1 MHQDRRIIPPQPG
14 PALDHAMFHGLDPLV
29 RDLRKLD
36 GALQNLQAAGDET
49 NLEPI
54 QKLRRQ
60 LRDFE
65 PTVTL
70 IGQVKAGKTSLVNAM
85 TGGGA
90 LLPADVNPWT
100 SVVTSLHLSPTLTA
114 ANQHSKFQFFA
125 EKEWTN
131 LLNTGG
137 RVGELASRAGADKE
151 LEKVRQQLNDMRE
164 KSRIRLG
171 ANFEQLLGQSH
182 EYRYI
187 DEELIQRY
195 VCLGDD
201 FDLDTTTDKTQGRF
215 ADITK
220 SADLFVSQPTIPMQM
235 CLRDTPGVNDTFM
248 VREQIT
254 MNAIRGSRLCVVVL
268 SASQALSTIDLAL
281 IRLIANIPTR
291 NVVIFVNRVDELAN
305 PSEDI
310 PEIRA
315 SILKTLAGQGISA
328 DTEIIFGSAHWGNH
342 AMTGNIGAMDPAS
355 ADALLNLA
363 RFEATQNG
371 LEKNPVAMV
380 WTLSGLPALG
390 RAVAERIV
398 SGEGAQIIDAIAS
411 GARNAANSISAS
423 RAIADRWV
431 VEGPSKPV
439 DVAAMARNIDAIG
452 DASVP
457 GLADQLDPL
466 HDALDA
472 RLEKSRHSFVSR
484 AVVSLID
491 HLETL
496 GEDAVWTYD
505 PTGLRLLFRSGYQ
518 VFAAKASRV
527 GEDQYLRCSH
537 ELKSLF
543 LESFSLSEVG
553 FDLEPPPLPSPPVP
567 VMLGQTIALD
577 IKGGWWTRWWR
588 RKRSYEA
595 YAEEFR
601 ALVDAEIAPMVDGIR
616 TELATSF
623 SHTLTTELEGFI
635 NAQRKVFLAL
645 ADRSQADL
653 ANVRKQQVDAF
664 EHKRTSLIEAQSIL
678 TDFCRPEPRK
688 AKNDHR

>member
-1 MHQDRRIIPPQPG
+1 MHQDRKIIQSQTRPTLG
-14 PALDHAMFHGLDPLV
+14 HAMFQGLNPLV
-29 RDLRKLD
+29 CDLRKLD
-36 GALQNLQAAGDET
+36 GALQSLQAAGDET

-54 QKLRRQ
+54 QKLRRH

-100 SVVTSLHLSPTLTA
+100 SVVTSLHLSPTLNT
-114 ANQHSKFQFFA
+114 ANQHAKFRFFT
-125 EKEWTN
+125 EEEWTN

-151 LEKVRQQLNDMRE
+151 LEKVRQQLGDMRE

-171 ANFEQLLGQSH
+171 ASFEQLLGQSH
-182 EYRYI
+182 EYHYI

-220 SADLFVSQPTIPMQM
+220 SADLFVSNRTIPLQM

-254 MNAIRGSRLCVVVL
+254 VNAIRGSRLCVVVL
-268 SASQALSTIDLAL
+268 SASQALSTVDLAL

-291 NVVIFVNRVDELAN
+291 DVIIFVNRVDELAN
-305 PSEDI
+305 PSEEI

-315 SILKTLAGQGISA
+315 SVLKTLASQGISA
-328 DTEIIFGSAHWGNH
+328 DIEIIFGSAHWANH
-342 AMTGNIGAMDPAS
+342 ALTGNIGAMDSAS
-355 ADALLNLA
+355 ADALINLA
-363 RFEATQNG
+363 RFEATQSG
-371 LEKNPVAMV
+371 LDEDPVAMV

-398 SGEGAQIIDAIAS
+398 SGEGAQAIDAISS
-411 GARNAANSISAS
+411 GARNVANAISAS
-423 RAIADRWV
+423 RAMADRWV

-439 DVAAMARNIDAIG
+439 DVAAMTRTIDAIA
-452 DASVP
+452 DASIS
-457 GLADQLDPL
+457 GLTDQLDPL
-466 HDALDA
+466 LDALDA

-491 HLETL
+491 HLETY

-505 PTGLRLLFRSGYQ
+505 PTGLRLLLRSGYL
-518 VFAAKASRV
+518 VFAAKASRI
-527 GEDQYLRCSH
+527 GEDQYLRCSNK
-537 ELKSLF
+537 LKDLF

-553 FDLEPPPLPSPPVP
+553 FELEPPSLPLPPVP
-567 VMLGQTIALD
+567 VMLGQTMALD
-577 IKGGWWTRWWR
+577 IKGGWWSRWWR

-601 ALVDAEIAPMVDGIR
+601 VLVDAEIAPMVDGIR
-616 TELATSF
+616 AELATLF
-623 SHTLTTELEGFI
+623 SHAVTADLEGFI

-645 ADRSQADL
+645 AKRSQADL
-653 ANVRKQQVDAF
+653 ANVRRHQADAC
-664 EHKRTSLIEAQSIL
+664 EHKRTSLIEAQSAL
-678 TDFCRPEPRK
+678 SDFCRPETRK
-688 AKNDHR
+688 ALL

>member
-1 MHQDRRIIPPQPG
+1 MHQDRKIIPLQVG
-14 PALDHAMFHGLDPLV
+14 PTLGHALFQGLGPLV

-36 GALQNLQAAGDET
+36 GALKNLQAAEDEA

-65 PTVTL
+65 PSVTL

-85 TGGGA
+85 MGGGA

-100 SVVTSLHLSPTLTA
+100 SVVTSLHLSPTLTP
-114 ANQHSKFQFFA
+114 ANQHAKFRFFA
-125 EKEWTN
+125 EEEWES

-151 LEKVRQQLNDMRE
+151 LEKVRQQLNELRE
-164 KSRIRLG
+164 KSRVRLG
-171 ANFEQLLGQSH
+171 ASFEQLLGQSH

-201 FDLDTTTDKTQGRF
+201 FDLDTTTDETQGRF

-220 SADLFVSQPTIPMQM
+220 SADLFVSSPTIPLQM

-254 MNAIRGSRLCVVVL
+254 VNAIRGSRLCVVVL
-268 SASQALSTIDLAL
+268 SASQALSTVDLAL
-281 IRLIANIPTR
+281 VRLIANIPTR
-291 NVVIFVNRVDELAN
+291 DVIIFVNRVDELAN
-305 PSEDI
+305 PSEEI

-315 SILKTLAGQGISA
+315 SILKTLASQGISA
-328 DTEIIFGSAHWGNH
+328 ETQIIFGSAHWANH
-342 AMTGNIGAMDPAS
+342 ALTGNIGAMGPAS
-355 ADALLNLA
+355 ADALIGLA

-371 LEKNPVAMV
+371 LDENPVGMV

-390 RAVAERIV
+390 RAVAERVV

-411 GARNAANSISAS
+411 GARNVANATSAS
-423 RAIADRWV
+423 RAMADRWV

-439 DVAAMARNIDAIG
+439 DVAALTHDIDAIG
-452 DASVP
+452 DASMS
-457 GLADQLDPL
+457 GLKEQLDPL
-466 HDALDA
+466 LDALDV
-472 RLEKSRHSFVSR
+472 RLEKSRQSFVSR

-491 HLETL
+491 HLETF
-496 GEDAVWTYD
+496 GEDVVWSYD
-505 PTGLRLLFRSGYQ
+505 PTGLRLLLRSGYQ
-518 VFAAKASRV
+518 VFAAKSARI
-527 GEDQYLRCSH
+527 GEEQYLRCSH
-537 ELKSLF
+537 RLKTLF
-543 LESFSLSEVG
+543 LENFALSDVG
-553 FDLEPPPLPSPPVP
+553 YDLEPPPLPLPPVP

-577 IKGGWWTRWWR
+577 IRGGWWTRWWR

-616 TELATSF
+616 AELATSF
-623 SHTLTTELEGFI
+623 SDTLTAGLEAFI
-635 NAQRKVFLAL
+635 TAQRTAFLAL
-645 ADRSQADL
+645 ASKSQADL
-653 ANVRKQQVDAF
+653 ANVRKQQADAF
-664 EHKRTSLIEAQSIL
+664 EHKRTSLTEAQIIL
-678 TDFCRPEPRK
+678 SDFRRPEPRK
-688 AKNDHR
+688 ALRL